1 LLVAYGENRNLELA
15 SRNLEGVKL
24 SAPNALQ
31 PYEVLKHDRLVLS
44 KDAVARLVHSL
55 DPEAKPVEVPDVESI
70 AAAPAKKEAAAK
82 KPAAKKAAKPTAKKG
97 KSTPH
102 YQIIRRPI
110 ITEKGLG
117 VKEVQGTVVFEVSAK
132 ATKTQIK
139 EAVQQ
144 IFKVKV
150 AGVRTANFYGKM
162 RRRGQTE
169 GYRRDWKKAY
179 VKLAAGEKMIEF
191 AENL

>member
-1 LLVAYGENRNLELA
+1 M
-15 SRNLEGVKL
+15 
-24 SAPNALQ
+24 
-31 PYEVLKHDRLVLS
+31 
-44 KDAVARLVHSL
+44 
-55 DPEAKPVEVPDVESI
+55 
-70 AAAPAKKEAAAK
+70 
-82 KPAAKKAAKPTAKKG
+82 
-97 KSTPH
+97 STPH

-150 AGVRTANFYGKM
+150 EAVRTAMCHGKF
-162 RRRGQTE
+162 RRRGRAE
-169 GYRRDWKKAY
+169 GFRRDWKKAY
-179 VKLAAGEKMIEF
+179 VKLTSDSKMIEY

>member
-1 LLVAYGENRNLELA
+1 
-15 SRNLEGVKL
+15 
-24 SAPNALQ
+24 
-31 PYEVLKHDRLVLS
+31 
-44 KDAVARLVHSL
+44 
-55 DPEAKPVEVPDVESI
+55 
-70 AAAPAKKEAAAK
+70 
-82 KPAAKKAAKPTAKKG
+82 
-97 KSTPH
+97 
-102 YQIIRRPI
+102 
-110 ITEKGLG
+110 

-150 AGVRTANFYGKM
+150 ADVRTANFYGKM
-162 RRRGQTE
+162 RRSGQTE

-179 VKLAAGEKMIEF
+179 VKLADGEKMIEF